1 MSQPTESPAPLLLT
15 DLIRDFVA
23 DTDAAASARAN
34 GVPRGIVTGFT
45 DIDADLGSFLMP
57 GIHILQGGPG
67 SGKSALALQIAANCF
82 YPALFVSAEMGLIEL
97 FRRTIARETG
107 TYLGRLKNGEI
118 SGEKAANLAV
128 ETVKKVP
135 KLALMDST
143 KVFVSRDAMQKAAE
157 GLRTRFKS
165 DHILIVLDSLHVW
178 ARSSRQSSVETME
191 SSEYDT
197 INNGID
203 AISTLAANLKCPVLA
218 IAHRNR
224 EGNKSKAA
232 GLHSSKG
239 SGDLEYS
246 AETVIDLNRQKDD
259 TDSKGEVEVTATAYK
274 NRNGV
279 VGKKYSFQFE
289 PRLQKFREI

>member
-45 DIDADLGSFLMP
+45 DLDADLGSFLMP

-82 YPALFVSAEMGLIEL
+82 YPALFVTAEMGLIEL

-118 SGEKAANLAV
+118 SGEKAASLAV
-128 ETVKKVP
+128 DTVKKVP

-157 GLRTRFKS
+157 GLRTHFKS

-178 ARSSRQSSVETME
+178 ARSSRQSSVETMDI
-191 SSEYDT
+191 SEYET

-203 AISTLAANLKCPVLA
+203 AISTLAADLKCPVLA

-224 EGNKSKAA
+224 ESNKGKP

-239 SGDLEYS
+239 SGDLEYT
-246 AETVIDLNRQKDD
+246 AETVLDLNRQKDD
-259 TDSKGEVEVTATAYK
+259 TDSNGEVEVNAVVYK

-279 VGKKYSFQFE
+279 VGKKYSLQFE